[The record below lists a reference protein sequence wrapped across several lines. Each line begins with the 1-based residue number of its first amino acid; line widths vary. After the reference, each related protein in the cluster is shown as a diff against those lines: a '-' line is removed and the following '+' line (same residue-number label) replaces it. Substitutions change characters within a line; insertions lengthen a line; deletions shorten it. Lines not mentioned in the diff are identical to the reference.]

1 MPAQFFGVPTNGK
14 PVPQPIQDAITQGIN
29 DWATTHDPQ
38 VSSAWQKGDADTL
51 KAAKEY
57 ADKNGAPLAL
67 SGKAE
72 LGATN
77 LDTVTDFGF
86 YPQSIS
92 SNATVANGY
101 PPNEYRGELIVW
113 SHPNRPLII
122 QEYVGSF
129 TGKRYIREKN
139 GTAAWTAW
147 SSGDLTA
154 RQALTAS
161 DNLNTFVTRGIYGNA
176 SVGAATTANNYPVAD
191 RGLLT
196 VLVVGGTN
204 VYQKFEAT
212 RLGQVFIREKYDN
225 VWSTWKLVGGDYA
238 ALDRRVST
246 VETTAGTLD
255 TRVSK
260 LETNPAPATVTAD
273 APGPYERD
281 TRLFELRDRRGR
293 IRTTGK
299 GVVALVF
306 DHGEVAF
313 RDVVLPLLKK
323 HGLTAT
329 LAVNAGRLEDGY
341 MHAASTGG
349 VDWATIKQWGT
360 TDGIEIASHGW
371 THRGATGDANIRK
384 ELVLAADEIEAR
396 AGVKV
401 DTYAQIGIP
410 AGDPDFDGFAG
421 GSTYKAYWETYA
433 GRALLARYPVVLG
446 AIPHNWQTYIA
457 DGNPP
462 IGVNGR
468 WLDDGLDATIAMIKT
483 KIDRAVARGEKFIVR
498 CHPQSIKASSAT
510 SGLTPEI
517 LDSFLGY
524 LKGRRDAGELV
535 VLQARDWGIAEA

>member
-1 MPAQFFGVPTNGK
+1 MAPQLFGIPTNGK
-14 PVPQPIQDAITQGIN
+14 PIPGPIQDAITQGIN
-29 DWATTHDPQ
+29 DWATTHDPL

-57 ADKNGAPLAL
+57 TDKNGAPLAL

-77 LDTVTDFGF
+77 LDTITGLGF

-92 SNATVANGY
+92 SNITVANGY

-113 SHPNRPLII
+113 SLPGRPIVI
-122 QEYVGSF
+122 QEYIGSF
-129 TGKRYIREKN
+129 SGKRYIREKN
-139 GTAAWTAW
+139 GSAGW
-147 SSGDLTA
+147 SA
-154 RQALTAS
+154 
-161 DNLNTFVTRGIYGNA
+161 
-176 SVGAATTANNYPVAD
+176 
-191 RGLLT
+191 
-196 VLVVGGTN
+196 
-204 VYQKFEAT
+204 
-212 RLGQVFIREKYDN
+212 
-225 VWSTWKLVGGDYA
+225 WKLVGGDYA

-246 VETTAGTLD
+246 VETAG
-255 TRVSK
+255 
-260 LETNPAPATVTAD
+260 
-273 APGPYERD
+273 APGPYERE

-329 LAVNAGRLEDGY
+329 LAVNAGRLEEGY
-341 MHAASTGG
+341 MHAGSTGG
-349 VDWATIKQWGT
+349 VDWATVKQWGT

-371 THRGATGDANIRK
+371 THRGATGDANVRK
-384 ELVLAADEIEAR
+384 ELVLSADEIEAQ
-396 AGVKV
+396 AGVQV
-401 DTYAQIGIP
+401 DTYVQIGIP

-421 GSTYKAYWETYA
+421 GSTYRAYWETYA
-433 GRALLARYPVVLG
+433 GRVLLARYPVVLG
-446 AIPHNWQTYIA
+446 SVPHNWQTYIA

-468 WLDDGLDATIAMIKT
+468 WLDDGLDATIAAIKT
-483 KIDRAVARGEKFIVR
+483 KVDRAVTRGEKFMVR
-498 CHPQSIKASSAT
+498 CHPQSMKAPSAS

-517 LDSFLGY
+517 LDSFLAY
-524 LKGRRDAGELV
+524 LKGRQDAGELV
-535 VLQARDWGIAEA
+535 VLQARDWGIAES